1 MGSAKYKR
9 AGAACGPVMKRALIV
24 FDLDGTL
31 IDSRL
36 DLANSANEM
45 LATYGAAPRPVDD
58 IAGMVGEGARV
69 LVERALAAAGLNRH
83 EPEAFAKFLEI
94 YSRRLL
100 EHTRLY
106 DGIAGVLDAVAGR
119 ASLAVLT
126 NKPVAPSRRILEALA
141 VDRHFQWV
149 MGGDEQ
155 FPRKPDPAALHHLMR
170 EAAVTTNAT
179 LFVGDSTIDVET
191 AHRAGV
197 RICVVMHGF
206 GRTRGN
212 LQLSDGDLRAENG
225 AELRIV
231 IDEWLNDRT

>member
-1 MGSAKYKR
+1 VKR
-9 AGAACGPVMKRALIV
+9 LIV

-69 LVERALAAAGLNRH
+69 LVEHALEAAGLDRH
-83 EPEAFAKFLEI
+83 EPEAFARFLAI

-106 DGIAGVLDAVAGR
+106 DGIADVVAAAAAR

-126 NKPVAPSRRILEALA
+126 NKPIVPSRRILDALGIG
-141 VDRHFQWV
+141 DRFRWV
-149 MGGDEQ
+149 IGGDQ
-155 FPRKPDPAALHHLMR
+155 RFARKPDPAGLLYLIHQAG
-170 EAAVTTNAT
+170 ASAGST
-179 LFVGDSTIDVET
+179 LVVGDSMIDVET
-191 AHRAGV
+191 ARRAGV

-212 LQLSDGDLRAENG
+212 LRLSDHDLRAEDG
-225 AELRIV
+225 RTLAGVVDDWLSEDHGQLREL
-231 IDEWLNDRT
+231 

>member
-1 MGSAKYKR
+1 M
-9 AGAACGPVMKRALIV
+9 PLIV

-45 LATYGAAPRPVDD
+45 LATYGAGPRPVDD

-83 EPEAFAKFLEI
+83 EPDAFARFLEI
-94 YSRRLL
+94 YSRRRL

-106 DGIAGVLDAVAGR
+106 DGIAGVLDAVGGR

-126 NKPVAPSRRILEALA
+126 NKPAVPSRRILEALA

-149 MGGDEQ
+149 IGGDEQ

-170 EAAVTTNAT
+170 AAVVTTNAT
-179 LFVGDSTIDVET
+179 LFVGDSMIDVET

-212 LQLSDGDLRAENG
+212 LQLCADDLRAG
-225 AELRIV
+225 DGRELREV
-231 IDEWLNDRT
+231 IEHWLEENPINVPEGR

>member
-1 MGSAKYKR
+1 
-9 AGAACGPVMKRALIV
+9 MKRALIV

-83 EPEAFAKFLEI
+83 EPEAFARFLET

-106 DGIAGVLDAVAGR
+106 DGISDVIDAVGER

-126 NKPVAPSRRILEALA
+126 NKPVEPSRRILDALG
-141 VDRHFQWV
+141 VSQRFHWV
-149 MGGDEQ
+149 IGGDEQ

-170 EAAVTTNAT
+170 EAKVTPTAT
-179 LFVGDSTIDVET
+179 LFVGDSMIDVET

-206 GRTRGN
+206 GRSRGN
-212 LQLSDGDLRAENG
+212 LRLSDGDLRAENS
-225 AELRIV
+225 AELRVV
-231 IDEWLNDRT
+231 IDQWLADRT